1 MGDNELLEFLIN
13 YQKKHPT
20 LNEKE
25 LLIVYQ
31 QARRQAMITSMP
43 TYQPLTILDKKE
55 ILMDFEENKQ
65 TVKHVQY
72 KDESTQEF
80 E

>member
-55 ILMDFEENKQ
+55 ILMDFEEHKQ

-80 E
+80 D